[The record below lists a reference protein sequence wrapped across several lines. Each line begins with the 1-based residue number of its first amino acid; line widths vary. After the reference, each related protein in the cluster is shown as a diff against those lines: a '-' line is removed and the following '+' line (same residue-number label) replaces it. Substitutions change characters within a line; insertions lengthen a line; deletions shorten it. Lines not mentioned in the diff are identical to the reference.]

1 MAPKNKF
8 TREEMVE
15 AALRV
20 VRGKGADALTA
31 KALAD
36 ELHISTQP
44 VFTCFGTMD
53 ALRTEVFAA
62 AEKLFVEYVQRGLQ
76 EEIPF
81 LGFGMHYI
89 SFAKEE
95 PALYRLLLLSP
106 NAAEKLE
113 SLGVV
118 EHVSRVVCPRLVR
131 LYRITEPEAKRYFHD
146 MWLVAHSIA
155 TLSVTGVTFREEELR
170 QTLAGFSVGVL
181 RSIKEIPG
189 FVDGTFDKDAIF
201 KKLVGE

>member
-1 MAPKNKF
+1 MKF
-8 TREEMVE
+8 
-15 AALRV
+15 
-20 VRGKGADALTA
+20 
-31 KALAD
+31 
-36 ELHISTQP
+36 SS
-44 VFTCFGTMD
+44 
-53 ALRTEVFAA
+53 AA